1 MKNYRAVLGP
11 NEREHWDEECQKA
24 TKSIRSL
31 YVYDPSE
38 VTHLRCVRHHN
49 TGSVTHLC
57 EIAPSF
63 YLMWVDVSTIRAD
76 DREDGT
82 IDIIEQ
88 CAHGAAEDV
97 YMHVSDVLKL
107 PNEDLGEYDDI
118 DEAIEEIRANQ
129 CNLLIYEDPHVMSF
143 T

>member
-38 VTHLRCVRHHN
+38 
-49 TGSVTHLC
+49 VTHLC